1 MKFLT
6 QIRNELATLV
16 LCHLIALSA
25 FSAIRAQEQSAF
37 SNQESTD
44 TTLPSDP
51 NSDYI
56 LRPNDLVSVSVF
68 QEADLATRD
77 RVAADGTIMM
87 ALVGRVKVAGKTVIT
102 AGEIIKGLL
111 QKDFLVNPQ
120 VTMSLVEHSKQ
131 LFTALGQVASPGT
144 YELPQNGSMSLL
156 QAIGRAG
163 GFSRLANPSKI
174 TIKRVVGNREQVFKV
189 DGKKLAGQDGVT
201 PFTVLPGD
209 VITVAESLF

>member
-1 MKFLT
+1 MKFLP
-6 QIRNELATLV
+6 QIRQRLATLV
-16 LCHLIALSA
+16 LFPIFTLGA
-25 FSAIRAQEQSAF
+25 FSSINAQQQSAF

-44 TTLPSDP
+44 PILASDP
-51 NSDYI
+51 NSDYV

-68 QEADLATRD
+68 QENDLFTRD
-77 RVAADGTIMM
+77 RIAADGTIMM
-87 ALVGRVKVAGKTVIT
+87 ALVGRVKVAGKTVIS

-111 QKDFLVNPQ
+111 EKDYLVNPQ